1 MDRRCGVIGCDCTQ
15 FVERKRDLIPGKIAK
30 CRTCRHSPKD
40 HVIAGAERNSEKQS
54 AEKKEEK
61 IVEKPEEEKKEEKK
75 DEIEA
80 VIKSVE
86 LQMAVVDKDSEEE
99 EEQRKAEEEAKE
111 KEEEGKK
118 KRDELLKDTMNSF
131 TGMDFK
137 KRRQHVKDKKQVT
150 VWPRQ
155 KPEEAE
161 GANHQ
166 NVLLNLFLECV
177 LVFSSFLVSF
187 SVSYATHSV
196 GLLLVFGLAAIFSPF
211 QPVVLS
217 FMYGSVCGC
226 SAKFSAPV
234 GLVPLVVFV
243 FGRFAVELRREMFG
257 SVDSIEYDSR
267 NSQTKSCLKF
277 CCFAIFGKVSIW
289 IFQLVLGIVY
299 LVFGVLIVGA
309 FLLISTYLLRLFPQL
324 QSNGVHEV
332 VSLVAAGGGALL
344 GWGVR
349 KLRKSK

>member
-1 MDRRCGVIGCDCTQ
+1 
-15 FVERKRDLIPGKIAK
+15 VERKRDLIPGKIAK
-30 CRTCRHSPKD
+30 CRTCRHHPKD
-40 HVIAGAERNSEKQS
+40 HVKQS
-54 AEKKEEK
+54 VEEK
-61 IVEKPEEEKKEEKK
+61 IVEKEEEKIVEEPEERNKDEKK

-99 EEQRKAEEEAKE
+99 EEQRKAEQEAKE

-137 KRRQHVKDKKQVT
+137 KRRQHLKDKKQVK

-161 GANHQ
+161 GAN
-166 NVLLNLFLECV
+166 VLLNLFLECV
-177 LVFSSFLVSF
+177 LVFTSFLVSF
-187 SVSYATHSV
+187 ALSYATHSV
-196 GLLLVFGLAAIFSPF
+196 GLLLVFSMAAIFSPF

-217 FMYGSVCGC
+217 FIYGSICGC
-226 SAKFSAPV
+226 SAKFSAPI
-234 GLVPLVVFV
+234 GLVPLVMFV
-243 FGRFAVELRREMFG
+243 FGRFALEVRREMFG

-267 NSQTKSCLKF
+267 NSQTKSCLKM

-299 LVFGVLIVGA
+299 VVFGALIVGG
-309 FLLISTYLLRLFPQL
+309 FLLISTYLLRLFPHL
-324 QSNGVHEV
+324 QSNGVNEV